1 MVEAGCYVTAGAKVT
16 TPEGAVV
23 KARDLSGQDGLL
35 FRRNSVTGTLEVVP
49 RTARSVELNAALHAN
64 D

>member
-1 MVEAGCYVTAGAKVT
+1 M
-16 TPEGAVV
+16 
-23 KARDLSGQDGLL
+23 KARKLSGQDGLL

-49 RTARSVELNAALHAN
+49 RAGRSVELNAALHAN